1 MAIKLFNTKA
11 FGQVVADVEESLT
24 TGAIKLI
31 KPAFVQLHQ
40 NPENGQIGVAQ
51 MAIMKQFV
59 SADYDYIFLN
69 ADDVI
74 GGDLNGHV
82 PSDAVY
88 NDYQERFGSG
98 FTLHTSPIIK

>member
-11 FGQVVADVEESLT
+11 FGQVVADVEETLS
-24 TGAIKLI
+24 TGTIKLI
-31 KPAFVQLHQ
+31 KPAFVQLQQH
-40 NPENGQIGVAQ
+40 PETGQIGVAQ

-59 SADYDYIFLN
+59 NADGDYIFLN

-74 GGDLNGHV
+74 GGDLNGYT
-82 PSDAVY
+82 PSDDVY
-88 NDYQERFGSG
+88 NEYQKRFGSG